1 MAPGELT
8 IRVAGLDTVLDTL
21 ARQDRQLDHIASRLA
36 RVERAVTA
44 NTVNDI
50 ITREALMA
58 DFTELHDEVAA
69 NGDAVDSAVTL
80 LNDLSARIAD
90 AADDPD
96 EIRAIAAELSG
107 NSTRLAEA
115 VAANTPA
122 GPEAPTDEPTPEP
135 EPVEPTDEP
144 EPEPG
149 DFEA

>member
-21 ARQDRQLDHIASRLA
+21 ARQDRQL
-36 RVERAVTA
+36 
-44 NTVNDI
+44 
-50 ITREALMA
+50 
-58 DFTELHDEVAA
+58 
-69 NGDAVDSAVTL
+69 
-80 LNDLSARIAD
+80 
-90 AADDPD
+90 DPD

-122 GPEAPTDEPTPEP
+122 GPESPTDEPTPEP

-144 EPEPG
+144 EPG